1 MIAAVVVHGLTG
13 KCWMF
18 YGYKANTLT
27 PLEERR
33 QGREKPNPSFSCW
46 LHPAKPPSKDL
57 NQKWGWVLGAGVELD
72 TDTNGPAHET
82 DNSTTA
88 GWLFIL
94 VSKAARTG
102 ANLPSLYCAVSFCCP
117 SAVLSGIFPLPLSLT
132 PLCLLMRCPAIRP
145 NRGQL
150 PVLSLIDISGTA
162 PSSSSYWYLRY
173 LILLV
178 VDTRYYR

>member
-94 VSKAARTG
+94 SAK
-102 ANLPSLYCAVSFCCP
+102 LPVRVLIFRHSTVLSP
-117 SAVLSGIFPLPLSLT
+117 SAVLLLSSLAFFPFPSL
-132 PLCLLMRCPAIRP
+132 
-145 NRGQL
+145 
-150 PVLSLIDISGTA
+150 
-162 PSSSSYWYLRY
+162 
-173 LILLV
+173 
-178 VDTRYYR
+178 